1 MTWRGGRAA
10 EGNRLLSGFRRKA
23 NVSSNL
29 TLSVFYKV
37 PMCASGCEVKRKG
50 GTKMFRQTALIL
62 FMMFFIISFS
72 TCSSSKTGVPYKALH
87 ADGQWIKDS
96 QGRVV
101 ILRGINA
108 GGDSKIPPFIPFA
121 SEASAAQ
128 IKSWGMNFVRYV
140 TVWEG
145 LEPTEGVYDTAY
157 LDDMANRVNW
167 LTSRGI
173 YVFIDMHQDLFA
185 REFCGD
191 GAPQW
196 ASTGDPSQLAVPC
209 GQNWFLNYPSPPVE
223 QSFTRFWTDTTLQSH
238 FIDAFKLIAQKFRN
252 NSMVVGYELF
262 NEPWNGNFTGSTFE
276 KYYLAPFY
284 QKVIDA
290 IRTEDPGAMIFFE
303 PYVLTG
309 GIPQSNLPSLQRSNL
324 VYAPH
329 FYAIGVTTG
338 GTTNITAAV
347 NGIDQDLTL
356 VQQKAQALG
365 TPEILGEFGAAPT
378 TTGTA
383 LIQGYYDMLDKHLMG
398 GTIWDYAVADTWNNE
413 GMSLVNADLSER
425 PYVNAVVRPY
435 PMAIAGIPTLI
446 SFSTTTNDFRL
457 EFEEDGVTAPTVIY
471 IPPRVYPA
479 GISVQTSDGV
489 YVTDTASSELYFT
502 ATSSVQKHWIDITPA
517 P

>member
-1 MTWRGGRAA
+1 MGDVKMSR
-10 EGNRLLSGFRRKA
+10 RLAVIIFL
-23 NVSSNL
+23 VSSLSML
-29 TLSVFYKV
+29 T
-37 PMCASGCEVKRKG
+37 A
-50 GTKMFRQTALIL
+50 
-62 FMMFFIISFS
+62 
-72 TCSSSKTGVPYKALH
+72 CSNNKAGITYKALH

-108 GGDSKIPPFIPFA
+108 GGDSKIPPFLPFT
-121 SEASAAQ
+121 SETSAAQ

-145 LEPTEGVYDTAY
+145 LEPTEGVYNTAY
-157 LDDMANRVNW
+157 LDDMAQRVTW

-185 REFCGD
+185 RQFCGD

-196 ASTGDPSQLAVPC
+196 AATGDPSQLAVPC
-209 GQNWFLNYPSPPVE
+209 GQNWFLNYPSPPVM

-238 FIDAFKLIAQKFRN
+238 FINAFKMVARKFRN
-252 NSMVVGYELF
+252 NNMVVGYELF

-276 KYYLAPFY
+276 KNYLVPFY
-284 QKVIDA
+284 QKVVDA
-290 IRTEDPGAMIFFE
+290 IRTEDPGSMIFFE
-303 PYVLTG
+303 PYVLYG
-309 GIPQSNLPSLQRSNL
+309 GIPQSNLTRLYRANI

-329 FYAIGVTTG
+329 YYAIGVVSG
-338 GTTNITAAV
+338 GTTNITSAV
-347 NGIDQDLTL
+347 SGIDQDLTF
-356 VQQKAQALG
+356 VQQKAQELG
-365 TPEILGEFGAAPT
+365 TPAILGEFGAAPT

-413 GMSLVNADLSER
+413 GMSLVNPDMSER
-425 PYVNAVVRPY
+425 PYVNAVIRPY
-435 PMAIAGIPTLI
+435 PMAVAGIPTLI

-457 EFEEDGVTAPTVIY
+457 TFEENGVTAPTIIY
-471 IPPRVYPA
+471 IPPWVYPT

-489 YVTDTASSELYFT
+489 YATDTTSNELYFT
-502 ATSSVQKHWIDITPA
+502 TTAGVQKHWIYITPA
-517 P
+517 Q